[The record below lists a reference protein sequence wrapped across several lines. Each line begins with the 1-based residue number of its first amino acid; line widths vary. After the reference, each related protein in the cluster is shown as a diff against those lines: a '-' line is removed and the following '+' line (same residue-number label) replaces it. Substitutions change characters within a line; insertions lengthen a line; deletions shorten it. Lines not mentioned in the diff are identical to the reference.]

1 MYAFPILFNI
11 GLAFGVL
18 GDSKAPTNQFEI
30 SRKGTFVSPLW
41 VAWAPCWTQGGP
53 GIHFAPPEGP
63 PGVHLGCFWLQ
74 FLYQVV
80 QTLHELSHLF
90 LDGFPIL

>member
-1 MYAFPILFNI
+1 MKTKEI
-11 GLAFGVL
+11 GISSNGIFVL
-18 GDSKAPTNQFEI
+18 
-30 SRKGTFVSPLW
+30 PLW
-41 VAWAPCWTQGGP
+41 VAWAPCGTQGGP
-53 GIHFAPPEGP
+53 GTHFAPPEGP
-63 PGVHLGCFWLQ
+63 PGVHLECFWLQ